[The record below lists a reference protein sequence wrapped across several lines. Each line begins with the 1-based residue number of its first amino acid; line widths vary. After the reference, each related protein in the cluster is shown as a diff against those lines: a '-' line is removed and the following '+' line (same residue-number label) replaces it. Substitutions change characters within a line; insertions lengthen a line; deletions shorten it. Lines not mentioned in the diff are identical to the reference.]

1 MTVLSGG
8 GDLVDLD
15 RFETLK
21 LLFEI
26 VRDDGW
32 VSAKAIG
39 RKFPDGKRAAN
50 SDLYRFHGVLFK
62 KRGLAPP
69 EWSVVSDDAF
79 DRWVAEAESRVQ
91 SAESQQQTKRYKFD
105 LDRFKRNFDPTP
117 TPRSEI
123 PVPQG
128 CLGLAPIPLIPG
140 DNFDDEG
147 ELAPREKKEWPRINR
162 VVISDVQVCNSCER
176 PVNANGIC
184 GCS

>member
-1 MTVLSGG
+1 MIVLSGG
-8 GDLVDLD
+8 GDLVDTD

-32 VSAKAIG
+32 VSAKSIG

-50 SDLYRFHGVLFK
+50 SDLYRFQGVLFK

-79 DRWVAEAESRVQ
+79 DRRMAEVESRIQTTKSQREIRESGSQSSSDSTRITTRSEAE
-91 SAESQQQTKRYKFD
+91 
-105 LDRFKRNFDPTP
+105 
-117 TPRSEI
+117 PRRLF
-123 PVPQG
+123 QG
-128 CLGLAPIPLIPG
+128 V
-140 DNFDDEG
+140 E
-147 ELAPREKKEWPRINR
+147 REWPRIER
-162 VVISDVQVCNSCER
+162 DAVPDVQVCNSCER
-176 PVNANGIC
+176 PVKANGTC

>member
-1 MTVLSGG
+1 VTVLSGG
-8 GDLVDLD
+8 GDLVDLE

-50 SDLYRFHGVLFK
+50 SDLYRFQGVLFK

-79 DRWVAEAESRVQ
+79 DRWVAEVESRVQ
-91 SAESQQQTKRYKFD
+91 SAESQREIKESGSSSSSDSTKITMRSD
-105 LDRFKRNFDPTP
+105 AE
-117 TPRSEI
+117 PRRLF
-123 PVPQG
+123 QG
-128 CLGLAPIPLIPG
+128 V
-140 DNFDDEG
+140 E
-147 ELAPREKKEWPRINR
+147 REWPQIDRDA
-162 VVISDVQVCNSCER
+162 VPDVQVCNSCER
-176 PVNANGIC
+176 PVKANGTC

>member
-8 GDLVDLD
+8 GDLVDLE

-50 SDLYRFHGVLFK
+50 SDLYRFQGVLFK

-79 DRWVAEAESRVQ
+79 DRWVAEVESRVQ
-91 SAESQQQTKRYKFD
+91 SAKSQREIEELESGSSSDLTK
-105 LDRFKRNFDPTP
+105 LTM
-117 TPRSEI
+117 RSEAE
-123 PVPQG
+123 PRRLFQG
-128 CLGLAPIPLIPG
+128 V
-140 DNFDDEG
+140 E
-147 ELAPREKKEWPRINR
+147 REWPQIDRDA
-162 VVISDVQVCNSCER
+162 VPDVQVCNSCER
-176 PVNANGIC
+176 PVKANGTC

>member
-8 GDLVDLD
+8 GDLVDVD

-50 SDLYRFHGVLFK
+50 SDLYRFQGVLFK

-79 DRWVAEAESRVQ
+79 DQWMAEVESRIQTAKSQREIRESGSQSWSDSTKITMRSEAE
-91 SAESQQQTKRYKFD
+91 
-105 LDRFKRNFDPTP
+105 
-117 TPRSEI
+117 PRRLF
-123 PVPQG
+123 QG
-128 CLGLAPIPLIPG
+128 V
-140 DNFDDEG
+140 E
-147 ELAPREKKEWPRINR
+147 KEWPRIER
-162 VVISDVQVCNSCER
+162 DEIPDVQVCNSCER
-176 PVNANGIC
+176 PVKANGTC